1 MVSWHSEAVAGS
13 ADDPVVWRR
22 PPTPVKILISG
33 GFGAGKTTF
42 VGALS
47 EIEPLTTEAAMT
59 MVATGID
66 LAGESSA
73 KTTTTVAMDFGRIT
87 IGDDTILYLF
97 GTPGQDRFG
106 FMWNDLAEGAL
117 GGVVLVDT
125 SRIADCY
132 VALDYF
138 ESIDLPFIV
147 AVNQFE
153 GQPVMPLPRVRATT
167 TLGANI
173 PLLVVD
179 ARNRES
185 VKGAILTLL
194 QLVLAR
200 AKLHHG
206 VPT

>member
-13 ADDPVVWRR
+13 ADDPVAWRR

-138 ESIDLPFIV
+138 ESIGLPFVV

-153 GQPVMPLPRVRATT
+153 GQPIMPLPRVRATT

-179 ARNRES
+179 ARSRES
-185 VKGAILTLL
+185 VKETILTLL
-194 QLVLAR
+194 QLVLSR

-206 VPT
+206 VST